1 MKNQNLIEF
10 GTSSCGI
17 REHVENIRKWAHR
30 WLRLGW
36 LQVWETFNFRPSH
49 VHTSA
54 ESAPCKAPIS
64 PLLGPAWPSAA
75 SHLPLA
81 FTYLRTFPIWWRR
94 YVQIMFPTL
103 DANLQASCYF
113 VYFGTWFLRS
123 LLRFFLLCFS
133 SLTSEGGDWH
143 YGWWLTY
150 GDIVRVA
157 TIQAQQLWYLSTCST
172 AASPQFLST
181 RASARAS
188 SKSSASNSAG
198 PACQQ
203 LFTYPNGDLT
213 LLFNATYAQ
222 WTFIHIH
229 TCHPADSKVP
239 YMPSI
244 HAILCPTGVSHG
256 DESMEGGTWC
266 GMPQDSQDPTQLR
279 PCDRLLRKW
288 WSWHIVT
295 ISIYHGSK
303 FAQQSGL

>member
-1 MKNQNLIEF
+1 MTWHLILAILASF
-10 GTSSCGI
+10 
-17 REHVENIRKWAHR
+17 
-30 WLRLGW
+30 L
-36 LQVWETFNFRPSH
+36 P
-49 VHTSA
+49 
-54 ESAPCKAPIS
+54 
-64 PLLGPAWPSAA
+64 PLLFLT
-75 SHLPLA
+75 HL
-81 FTYLRTFPIWWRR
+81 R
-94 YVQIMFPTL
+94 
-103 DANLQASCYF
+103 
-113 VYFGTWFLRS
+113 
-123 LLRFFLLCFS
+123 
-133 SLTSEGGDWH
+133 
-143 YGWWLTY
+143 GWWLTLWLVTDIWWHCAP
-150 GDIVRVA
+150 GDHF
-157 TIQAQQLWYLSTCST
+157 WYLSTCST

-203 LFTYPNGDLT
+203 LLQHLRFWPRVVHMIYMSSYAPTYPNGAVWVCAGSLSGFDPSVQC
-213 LLFNATYAQ
+213 NICNSYPQ